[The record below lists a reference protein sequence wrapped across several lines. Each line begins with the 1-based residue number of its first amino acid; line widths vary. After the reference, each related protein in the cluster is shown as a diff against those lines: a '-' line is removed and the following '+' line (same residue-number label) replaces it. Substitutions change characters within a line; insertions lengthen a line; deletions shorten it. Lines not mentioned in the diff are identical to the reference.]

1 MTDVFIISEAN
12 LRQFT
17 DINNNVD
24 SELLKNAVREAQDIE
39 TQRILGTKLYEA
51 ILAKIETSTLAGDYE
66 YLVLNFVQNALLYE
80 AYYYAL
86 EDIYLRPRNNGL
98 LIPTG
103 GENSEKADG
112 TWYNRKRQ
120 SVQNKKQFY
129 EERLTN
135 YLIQYQGLY
144 PELNANVELQ
154 QLYPDFGVQYR
165 SPIVFARNGRGAHLN
180 QALQCGLPVYDSRYP
195 QFPQYGGSRGRGGN
209 NVSNF

>member
-24 SELLKNAVREAQDIE
+24 SELLKNAIREAQDIE
-39 TQRILGTKLYEA
+39 TQRILGTKLYEK
-51 ILAKIETSTLAGDYE
+51 ILKDIKDNTLSGDYE
-66 YLVLNFVQNALLYE
+66 TLVLNWVQNALLYE

-98 LIPTG
+98 LIPQG
-103 GENSEKADG
+103 GENSTAADG

-120 SVQNKKQFY
+120 SVENKKQFY

-135 YLIQYQGLY
+135 YLIQNQGNY
-144 PELNANVELQ
+144 PELNGNVELQ
-154 QLYPDFGVQYR
+154 QMYPDFGVQYR
-165 SPIVFARNGRGAHLN
+165 SPIVMRRNGRGYHYN
-180 QALQCGLPVYDSRYP
+180 QAVECGLPVYDSRYP
-195 QFPQYGGSRGRGGN
+195 QFPQYPYRAYMN

>member
-17 DINNNVD
+17 DLNNNVD
-24 SELLKNAVREAQDIE
+24 SELLKNAIREAQDIE
-39 TQRILGTKLYEA
+39 TQRILGTKLYEK
-51 ILAKIETSTLAGDYE
+51 ILNDIKNNTLSGDYE
-66 YLVLNFVQNALLYE
+66 TLVLNWIQNALLYE

-98 LIPTG
+98 LIPQG
-103 GENSEKADG
+103 GENSTAADG

-120 SVQNKKQFY
+120 SVENKKQFY

-135 YLIQYQGLY
+135 YLIQNQGNY
-144 PELNANVELQ
+144 PELNGNVELQ
-154 QLYPDFGVQYR
+154 QMYPDFGVQYR
-165 SPIVFARNGRGAHLN
+165 SPIVMRRNGRGYHYN
-180 QALQCGLPVYDSRYP
+180 QAVECGLPVYDSRYP
-195 QFPQYGGSRGRGGN
+195 QFPQYPYRAYMN

>member
-1 MTDVFIISEAN
+1 MTDVFIISEEN

-24 SELLKNAVREAQDIE
+24 SELLKNAVRESQDIE
-39 TQRILGTKLYEA
+39 IQRILGTKLYEA
-51 ILAKIETSTLAGDYE
+51 ILDKIKTNTLTGVYE
-66 YLVLNFVQNALLYE
+66 VLVLKWVQNALLYA

-135 YLIQYQGLY
+135 YLIQKQGLY
-144 PELNANVELQ
+144 PELNANVQLQ
-154 QLYPDFGVQYR
+154 EMYPDFGVQYK
-165 SPIVFARNGRGAHLN
+165 SPIVMKRNGRGYHAN
-180 QALQCGLPVYDSRYP
+180 QARQCGLPIYDSRYP
-195 QFPQYGGSRGRGGN
+195 QFPQNGNGYTRN

>member
-1 MTDVFIISEAN
+1 MTDVFIISEEN

-24 SELLKNAVREAQDIE
+24 SELLKNAVRESQDIE
-39 TQRILGTKLYEA
+39 IQRILGTKLYEA
-51 ILAKIETSTLAGDYE
+51 ILDKIKTNTLTGVYE
-66 YLVLNFVQNALLYE
+66 VLVLKWVQNALLYA

-135 YLIQYQGLY
+135 YLIQKQGLY
-144 PELNANVELQ
+144 PELNGNVELQ
-154 QLYPDFGVQYR
+154 QMYPDFGVQYK
-165 SPIVFARNGRGAHLN
+165 SPIVMKRNGRGYHAN
-180 QALQCGLPVYDSRYP
+180 QARECGLPIYDSRYP
-195 QFPQYGGSRGRGGN
+195 QFPQMGNGYTRN

>member
-1 MTDVFIISEAN
+1 MTDVFIISEEN

-24 SELLKNAVREAQDIE
+24 SELLKNAVRESQDIE
-39 TQRILGTKLYEA
+39 IQRILGTKLYEA
-51 ILAKIETSTLAGDYE
+51 ILDKIRTNTLTGIYE
-66 YLVLNFVQNALLYE
+66 VLVLKWVQNALLYA

-135 YLIQYQGLY
+135 YLIQKQGLY

-154 QLYPDFGVQYR
+154 QMYPDFGVQYK
-165 SPIVFARNGRGAHLN
+165 SPIVMKRNGRGYHAN
-180 QALQCGLPVYDSRYP
+180 QARQCGLPIYDSRYP
-195 QFPQYGGSRGRGGN
+195 QFPQNGNGYTRN

>member
-17 DINNNVD
+17 DLNNNVD
-24 SELLKNAVREAQDIE
+24 SELLKNAIREAQDIE
-39 TQRILGTKLYEA
+39 IQRILGTKLYD
-51 ILAKIETSTLAGDYE
+51 KIKTDIKNNTLSGDYE
-66 YLVLNFVQNALLYE
+66 TLVLDWVQNALLYE

-98 LIPTG
+98 LIPQG
-103 GENSEKADG
+103 GENSTAADG

-120 SVQNKKQFY
+120 SVENKKQFY

-135 YLIQYQGLY
+135 YLIQKQGNF
-144 PELNANVELQ
+144 PELNSNVELQ
-154 QLYPDFGVQYR
+154 QMYPDFGIQYK
-165 SPIVFARNGRGAHLN
+165 SPIVMRRNGRGAHAE
-180 QALQCGLPVYDSRYP
+180 QARECGLPIYDSRYP
-195 QFPQYGGSRGRGGN
+195 QFPQYPYGAYRN

>member
-1 MTDVFIISEAN
+1 MTTVFIISEEN

-39 TQRILGTKLYEA
+39 MQRILGTKLYNK
-51 ILAKIETSTLAGDYE
+51 ILEDIGLGTLAGEYE
-66 YLVLNFVQNALLYE
+66 TLVLNWVQNTLLYA

-98 LIPTG
+98 LSPTG

-135 YLIQYQGLY
+135 FLIQNQGNY
-144 PELNANVELQ
+144 PELNGNVELQ
-154 QLYPDFGVQYR
+154 QMYPDFGIQYK
-165 SPIVFARNGRGAHLN
+165 SPIVMRRNGRGAHAG
-180 QALQCGLPVYDSRYP
+180 QARECGLPIYDSRYP
-195 QFPQYGGSRGRGGN
+195 QFPQYPNSSYNN

>member
-24 SELLKNAVREAQDIE
+24 SELLKNAIREAQDIE
-39 TQRILGTKLYEA
+39 TQRILGTKLYN
-51 ILAKIETSTLAGDYE
+51 KIKDDIRTNTLSGDYE
-66 YLVLNFVQNALLYE
+66 TLVLDWVQNALLYE

-98 LIPTG
+98 LIPQG
-103 GENSEKADG
+103 GENSTAADG

-120 SVQNKKQFY
+120 SVENKKQFY

-135 YLIQYQGLY
+135 YLIQNQGNF

-154 QLYPDFGVQYR
+154 QMYPDFGVQYR
-165 SPIVFARNGRGAHLN
+165 SPIVMRRNGRGYHYG
-180 QALQCGLPVYDSRYP
+180 QAVECGLPVYDSRYP
-195 QFPQYGGSRGRGGN
+195 QFPQYPYRAYVN

>member
-1 MTDVFIISEAN
+1 MTTVFIISEEN

-24 SELLKNAVREAQDIE
+24 SELLKNAVRESQDIE
-39 TQRILGTKLYEA
+39 IQRILGTILYQY
-51 ILAKIETSTLAGDYE
+51 ILDQIQAGTLTGDYRT
-66 YLVLNFVQNALLYE
+66 LVLNYVQDALLYA

-98 LIPTG
+98 LTPLG

-135 YLIQYQGLY
+135 YLIQKQGNFPQLSQ
-144 PELNANVELQ
+144 NVELQ
-154 QLYPDFGVQYR
+154 QMYPDFGIQYK
-165 SPIVFARNGRGAHLN
+165 SPIVMKRNGRGAHAG
-180 QALQCGLPVYDSRYP
+180 QARECGLPIYDSRYP
-195 QFPQYGGSRGRGGN
+195 QFPQYPNGYRNN

>member
-24 SELLKNAVREAQDIE
+24 SELLKNAIREAQDIE
-39 TQRILGTKLYEA
+39 TQRILGTKLYD
-51 ILAKIETSTLAGDYE
+51 KIKTDIKNNTLSGDYE
-66 YLVLNFVQNALLYE
+66 TLVLNWVQNALLYE

-98 LIPTG
+98 LIPQG
-103 GENSEKADG
+103 GENSAAADG

-120 SVQNKKQFY
+120 SVENKKQFY

-135 YLIQYQGLY
+135 YLIQNQGLY
-144 PELNANVELQ
+144 PELNSNVELQ
-154 QLYPDFGVQYR
+154 QMYPDFGVQYR
-165 SPIVFARNGRGAHLN
+165 SPIVMRRNGRGYHYG
-180 QALQCGLPVYDSRYP
+180 QAVECGLPVYDSRYP
-195 QFPQYGGSRGRGGN
+195 QFPQYPYRAYVN

>member
-17 DINNNVD
+17 DLNNNVD
-24 SELLKNAVREAQDIE
+24 SELLKNAIREAQDIE
-39 TQRILGTKLYEA
+39 TQRILGTKLYEK
-51 ILAKIETSTLAGDYE
+51 ILNDIKNNTLSGDYE
-66 YLVLNFVQNALLYE
+66 TLVLNWVQNALLYE

-98 LIPTG
+98 LIPQG
-103 GENSEKADG
+103 GENSTAADG

-120 SVQNKKQFY
+120 SVENKKQFY

-135 YLIQYQGLY
+135 YLIQKQGNF
-144 PELNANVELQ
+144 PELNGNVELQ
-154 QLYPDFGVQYR
+154 QMYPDFGIQYK
-165 SPIVFARNGRGAHLN
+165 SPIVMRRNGRGYHAG
-180 QALQCGLPVYDSRYP
+180 QARECGLPIYDSRYP
-195 QFPQYGGSRGRGGN
+195 QFPQYPYGAYQN